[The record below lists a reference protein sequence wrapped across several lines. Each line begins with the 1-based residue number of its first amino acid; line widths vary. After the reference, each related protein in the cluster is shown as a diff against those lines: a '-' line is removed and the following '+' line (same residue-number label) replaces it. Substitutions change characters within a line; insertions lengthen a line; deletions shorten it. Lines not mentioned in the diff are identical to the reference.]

1 MNWNF
6 DVLPDFIFNGLSL
19 GAIYGTVALALV
31 LIFKATTLINFA
43 TGELNA
49 GTLRPTKNVFL

>member
-43 TGELNA
+43 TQRCGSFC
-49 GTLRPTKNVFL
+49 TD